1 MRTIIFVCKGNG
13 GKSQMAAAVMHKLG
27 GDRFRVISAGTHPGT
42 ALNPESVQA
51 LETRGYSVAGEY
63 PKPLIGDTARH
74 ADRVIVLGGEAVV
87 EIPHVT
93 VERWNT
99 VEPSLDGIVGMPRM
113 KLILDD
119 IEQRVRKL
127 IAYSQCFT

>member
-1 MRTIIFVCKGNG
+1 M
-13 GKSQMAAAVMHKLG
+13 
-27 GDRFRVISAGTHPGT
+27 
-42 ALNPESVQA
+42 
-51 LETRGYSVAGEY
+51 ETRGYSVAGEY

-99 VEPSLDGIVGMPRM
+99 VEPSLDGVVGMPRM
-113 KLILDD
+113 ELILDD

-127 IAYSQCFT
+127 RECPILCVRRLGLQVICESVGVSHG